1 VNRHT
6 SWYWPVNDNW
16 IDVLQETISLRRAG
30 PTSIVGF
37 YLILLEEKTMNQFS
51 RYIRKTIGTAALLLV
66 SAYSY
71 AVDCPGGSNFYH
83 QSIGTV
89 TPITTTITVAVA
101 SNFKDPAAELAD
113 DYVVG
118 TSYQVNLC
126 HGSSGTIS
134 SSITGGNPY
143 NISLFMSADQSFATA
158 VVTAGKNLGS
168 EFPYANGIP
177 VFLLSPNAYNSNVAA
192 DYFLT
197 GQVNGAYAEGLT
209 PKVVLKHA
217 SGTPTASTIAVANHT
232 NAPYGIAAGN
242 LLSPMGFWNT
252 GTLLY
257 NAGTNVT
264 TACSSLISGSQWQ
277 CEYNNVDLTL
287 QAINNNSV
295 TGGFVGWSQVCD
307 SGTYPSARYVKFS
320 NSSYLT
326 QQYGVLVDIASSA
339 QETVTADLVS
349 YMDLG
354 SGAWD
359 TFLTNHCYQTF

>member
-1 VNRHT
+1 V
-6 SWYWPVNDNW
+6 S
-16 IDVLQETISLRRAG
+16 
-30 PTSIVGF
+30 F

-51 RYIRKTIGTAALLLV
+51 RYIPKVIGTAALLLA

-101 SNFKDPAAELAD
+101 SNFKDPAIDLAD
-113 DYVVG
+113 DYVAG

-143 NISLFMSADQSFATA
+143 NIALFLAADQSFATD
-158 VVTAGKNLGS
+158 VVEAEKNLGS
-168 EFPYANGIP
+168 EFRYANGVP

-197 GQVNGAYAEGLT
+197 GQGGYATAEGLT
-209 PKVVLKHA
+209 PYVVLKHY
-217 SGTPTASTIAVANHT
+217 SGTPTASTIAIANPT
-232 NAPYGIAAGN
+232 NAPYGVAASVILGDM
-242 LLSPMGFWNT
+242 SPDLWNS
-252 GTLLY
+252 GGYAY
-257 NAGTNVT
+257 NAGTAVT

-287 QAINNNSV
+287 QSIDNNSV

-307 SGTYPSARYVKFS
+307 SGTYPSARYVKFPDYS
-320 NSSYLT
+320 LA
-326 QQYGVLVDIASSA
+326 QYGVRIDIASGA
-339 QETVTADLVS
+339 QETVAADLVS
-349 YMDLG
+349 YMDVG

-359 TFLTNHCYQTF
+359 TFLTDHCYETF

>member
-1 VNRHT
+1 MFCRKRYRCAGQAST
-6 SWYWPVNDNW
+6 SFV
-16 IDVLQETISLRRAG
+16 S
-30 PTSIVGF
+30 F

-51 RYIRKTIGTAALLLV
+51 RYIPKVIGTAALLLV

-134 SSITGGNPY
+134 SSITGGNSY
-143 NISLFMSADQSFATA
+143 NIALFLSADQGFADAIWDNGNGVGLDTPF
-158 VVTAGKNLGS
+158 L
-168 EFPYANGIP
+168 YAYGVP

-197 GQVNGAYAEGLT
+197 GQGSGATADGLSNS
-209 PKVVLKHA
+209 VVLKHY
-217 SGTPTASTIAVANHT
+217 SGTPSASTIAIANVS
-232 NAPYGIAAGN
+232 NAPYGDAASKILDDMPNG
-242 LLSPMGFWNT
+242 STTFWD
-252 GTLLY
+252 GGGYVY
-257 NAGTNVT
+257 NAGTAVT

-295 TGGFVGWSQVCD
+295 TGGFVGWSQVCA
-307 SGTYPSARYVKFS
+307 SGTYPSARYVKFPFYRLAQ
-320 NSSYLT
+320 N
-326 QQYGVLVDIASSA
+326 GVLVDIASSA
-339 QETVTADLVS
+339 QETVAADLVS
-349 YMDLG
+349 SMNIG
-354 SGAWD
+354 SGTWN
-359 TFLTNHCYQTF
+359 TFLTNHCYQTL

>member
-1 VNRHT
+1 V
-6 SWYWPVNDNW
+6 S
-16 IDVLQETISLRRAG
+16 
-30 PTSIVGF
+30 F

-143 NISLFMSADQSFATA
+143 NVSLFLSADQSFATA

-168 EFPYANGIP
+168 AFLYANGVP
-177 VFLLSPNAYNSNVAA
+177 VFLLSPNAYASYDAA

-197 GQVNGAYAEGLT
+197 GQPYGAAADGLSD
-209 PKVVLKHA
+209 VVLKHY
-217 SGTPTASTIAVANHT
+217 SGTPTASTIAVASHT
-232 NAPYGIAAGN
+232 NAPYGIAASQI
-242 LLSPMGFWNT
+242 LDAMLEPPTTLWN
-252 GTLLY
+252 GGSY
-257 NAGTNVT
+257 IHNAGTDVT
-264 TACSSLISGSQWQ
+264 TACSSLISGDDWQ
-277 CEYNNVDLTL
+277 CQYNNVDLTL
-287 QAINNNSV
+287 QAIDGNKV

-307 SGTYPSARYVKFS
+307 SGTYPSDRYVKFPA
-320 NSSYLT
+320 YVLA
-326 QQYGVLVDIASSA
+326 QYGVRIDIASGA
-339 QETVTADLVS
+339 QETVAADLVS
-349 YMDLG
+349 YMDVG

-359 TFLTNHCYQTF
+359 TFLTDHCYEAL

>member
-1 VNRHT
+1 MFCRKRYRCAVQAST
-6 SWYWPVNDNW
+6 SFV
-16 IDVLQETISLRRAG
+16 S
-30 PTSIVGF
+30 F

-242 LLSPMGFWNT
+242 ILGLMGFWNT
-252 GTLLY
+252 STLLY

-307 SGTYPSARYVKFS
+307 SGAYPSARYVKFPA
-320 NSSYLT
+320 YVLE
-326 QQYGVLVDIASSA
+326 QYGVLIDIASGA
-339 QETVTADLVS
+339 QETVAADLVS
-349 YMDLG
+349 SMNIG
-354 SGAWD
+354 SGTWD
-359 TFLTNHCYQTF
+359 NFLTNHCYQTF

>member
-1 VNRHT
+1 
-6 SWYWPVNDNW
+6 
-16 IDVLQETISLRRAG
+16 
-30 PTSIVGF
+30 
-37 YLILLEEKTMNQFS
+37 
-51 RYIRKTIGTAALLLV
+51 
-66 SAYSY
+66 
-71 AVDCPGGSNFYH
+71 
-83 QSIGTV
+83 
-89 TPITTTITVAVA
+89 VA

-134 SSITGGNPY
+134 SSITGGNSY
-143 NISLFMSADQSFATA
+143 NISLFLSADQGFADA
-158 VVTAGKNLGS
+158 VYDNGDGLDLP
-168 EFPYANGIP
+168 FRYAKGIP

-197 GQVNGAYAEGLT
+197 GQVSGAIADGLSNY
-209 PKVVLKHA
+209 VVLKHS

-232 NAPYGIAAGN
+232 NAPYGFAAGYI
-242 LLSPMGFWNT
+242 LSPMGFWNT

-326 QQYGVLVDIASSA
+326 QQYGVLIDIASGA
-339 QETVTADLVS
+339 QETVAADLVS
-349 YMDLG
+349 YMDIG

-359 TFLTNHCYQTF
+359 TFLTDHCYQTL